1 VSAIITKDEA
11 RKLIEN
17 EDSGKFFTVTF
28 VKRSN
33 GEIRKMNCRT
43 GVRKNLLSGELR
55 FNPAEKGLKNVYDV
69 RKHNYRFISLEN
81 IKRIKMNKREYEVV

>member
-28 VKRSN
+28 VKRTT
-33 GEIRKMNCRT
+33 GEIRTMNCRT
-43 GVRKNLLSGELR
+43 GVRKNLLSNELR
-55 FNPAEKGLKNVYDV
+55 FNPAERGLKNVYDM
-69 RKHNYRFISLEN
+69 RNRNYRFISLEN
-81 IKRIKMNKREYEVV
+81 IKKIKMNKREYEVI